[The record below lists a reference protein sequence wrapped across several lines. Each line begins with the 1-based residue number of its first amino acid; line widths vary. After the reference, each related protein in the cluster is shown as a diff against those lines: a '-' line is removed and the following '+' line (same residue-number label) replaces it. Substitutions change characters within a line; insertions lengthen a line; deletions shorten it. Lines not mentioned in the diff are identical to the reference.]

1 MNKFFRVSVSIASLF
16 AAATAFA
23 FPDRPIT
30 LVIPFPPAGTADTV
44 ARPLATE
51 LSNRLKVPVILEY
64 KPGAGS
70 SIGTQYVARANPD
83 GYTLLMV
90 LASHAIN
97 PSLYP
102 KLPFDAVKDFA
113 PISLV
118 ARLPL
123 VLYTNPGFPASTVP
137 ELIAYAKKNPGKVNI
152 ASAGN
157 GLTTHLATVL
167 FSAAAGINTQ
177 HIPYKGGGPSITAA
191 MGGEVQAVFAGPDS
205 YKFAQAGKLKMIAV
219 AGKDRWPFA
228 PEVPAI
234 SETLKNFEVNGWY
247 GIVAPAKT
255 PSSIIRRLNE
265 EIGAVLK
272 DPAFQKLVGPLG
284 YTLTP
289 SSPIEFEAFIN
300 SEMKRWGDVIKKG
313 DIKID

>member
-1 MNKFFRVSVSIASLF
+1 MMRFIRATIALSSLL
-16 AAATAFA
+16 AAAAAFA
-23 FPDRPIT
+23 YPDRPIT

-44 ARPLATE
+44 GRPLATE
-51 LSNRLKVPVILEY
+51 LSNRLKVPVIVEY

-70 SIGTQYVARANPD
+70 TIGTQYVARANPD

-102 KLPFDAVKDFA
+102 KLPFDTVKDFT
-113 PISLV
+113 PISMV

-123 VLYTNPGFPASTVP
+123 VLYTNANFPPSTVP
-137 ELIAYAKKNPGKVNI
+137 ELIAYAKKNPGKLNI

-167 FSAAAGINTQ
+167 FSTAAGIKTQ

-219 AGKDRWPFA
+219 AGRERWPYA
-228 PEVPAI
+228 PDVPAI
-234 SETLKNFEVNGWY
+234 FETLKNFEVNGWY

-255 PSSIIRRLNE
+255 PSSIVRRLNE
-265 EIGAVLK
+265 EIGAILK
-272 DPAFQKLVGPLG
+272 EPAFQKLVGPLG
-284 YTLTP
+284 YTVAPSTP
-289 SSPIEFEAFIN
+289 YEFEAYIN
-300 SEMKRWGDVIKKG
+300 SEIKRWGDVIRKG
-313 DIKID
+313 DIKIE